1 MMMNSLSDFTNIQR
15 INKGEHGLIYKA
27 TNKKD
32 NKIYAIKEIKNNN
45 SKKVIEREKMLL
57 ENVSHQNIIRFYS
70 SFVENNINYF
80 VLEFFDGED
89 LENLSKKYKNM
100 NPPQYIPQS
109 LIIIILKG
117 IINGLL
123 YLHSRNIMHRDITPD
138 NIMIDKNYVVKITDF
153 GISKICNLDE
163 FSKGTIV
170 GKSDYAS
177 PEIYKAFFYNLDYAN
192 YNFKTDVFSL
202 GVTMF
207 YIMTFTLPIQVN
219 QQNKTFERNDNFINP
234 NIYHRK
240 LIDLVESMLIFDENL
255 RPSSFDL
262 YNEMCKLIGEEIM
275 SSNYHIKHINEINLK
290 NNFEI
295 IRNAFSIVI
304 LYFNKEEII
313 KDYFSSNLIRSKIEE
328 IEKKSPN
335 LSFVIN
341 SFAEV
346 LNDFN
351 QKDNRLNSITKFII
365 KISQK
370 ILIFKEEEE
379 IKITPRLII
388 RKLFEYFYF
397 VFYQTLD
404 TFNYNNKNAY
414 KLYEKLKKMPNID
427 KGYIEKINEF
437 KINYANI
444 FSGTYYFPILKRIN
458 CPNCNNIIEDRIEII
473 YDIDFPKYGPINQLL
488 EEYQGAKSIKNYN
501 SKICNKCC
509 VLPTNYIETKSLI
522 IAPNIL
528 IFNFENG
535 AKLEEYIEI
544 KEYFK
549 PNEKVLYKINTIIIL
564 STNNIYNVAIYN
576 ENISNWMYYFD
587 EKNNS
592 INNFKEVIEKGKVFI
607 AFYKIYKD
615 EDKD

>member
-1 MMMNSLSDFTNIQR
+1 MMNSLSDFTNIQR

-153 GISKICNLDE
+153 GISKMCNLDE

-170 GKSDYAS
+170 GKNGYAS

-240 LIDLVESMLIFDENL
+240 LIDLVESMLIFNENL
-255 RPSSFDL
+255 RPSSLDL

-313 KDYFSSNLIRSKIEE
+313 KDYFSSNLLEVKSK
-328 IEKKSPN
+328 K
-335 LSFVIN
+335 
-341 SFAEV
+341 
-346 LNDFN
+346 
-351 QKDNRLNSITKFII
+351 
-365 KISQK
+365 
-370 ILIFKEEEE
+370 
-379 IKITPRLII
+379 
-388 RKLFEYFYF
+388 
-397 VFYQTLD
+397 
-404 TFNYNNKNAY
+404 
-414 KLYEKLKKMPNID
+414 
-427 KGYIEKINEF
+427 
-437 KINYANI
+437 
-444 FSGTYYFPILKRIN
+444 
-458 CPNCNNIIEDRIEII
+458 
-473 YDIDFPKYGPINQLL
+473 
-488 EEYQGAKSIKNYN
+488 
-501 SKICNKCC
+501 
-509 VLPTNYIETKSLI
+509 
-522 IAPNIL
+522 
-528 IFNFENG
+528 
-535 AKLEEYIEI
+535 
-544 KEYFK
+544 
-549 PNEKVLYKINTIIIL
+549 
-564 STNNIYNVAIYN
+564 
-576 ENISNWMYYFD
+576 
-587 EKNNS
+587 
-592 INNFKEVIEKGKVFI
+592 
-607 AFYKIYKD
+607 
-615 EDKD
+615 

>member
-1 MMMNSLSDFTNIQR
+1 MMNSLSDFTNIQR

-45 SKKVIEREKMLL
+45 SKRVIEREKMLL

-365 KISQK
+365 KVSQK

-397 VFYQTLD
+397 VFYQ
-404 TFNYNNKNAY
+404 
-414 KLYEKLKKMPNID
+414 
-427 KGYIEKINEF
+427 
-437 KINYANI
+437 
-444 FSGTYYFPILKRIN
+444 S
-458 CPNCNNIIEDRIEII
+458 
-473 YDIDFPKYGPINQLL
+473 
-488 EEYQGAKSIKNYN
+488 
-501 SKICNKCC
+501 
-509 VLPTNYIETKSLI
+509 
-522 IAPNIL
+522 
-528 IFNFENG
+528 
-535 AKLEEYIEI
+535 
-544 KEYFK
+544 
-549 PNEKVLYKINTIIIL
+549 
-564 STNNIYNVAIYN
+564 
-576 ENISNWMYYFD
+576 
-587 EKNNS
+587 
-592 INNFKEVIEKGKVFI
+592 
-607 AFYKIYKD
+607 
-615 EDKD
+615 